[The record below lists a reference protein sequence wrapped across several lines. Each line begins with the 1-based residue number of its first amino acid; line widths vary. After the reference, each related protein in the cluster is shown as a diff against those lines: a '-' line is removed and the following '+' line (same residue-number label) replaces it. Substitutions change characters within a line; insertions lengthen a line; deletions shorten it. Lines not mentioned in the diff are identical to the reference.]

1 MTSLIIATER
11 APGQGARR
19 VSTLARRLLACV
31 ALGGLLASPV
41 QAAWPERPINLI
53 VPMPPGGGTDT
64 ISRLLAERV
73 GAGGAGWSMVVQ
85 NKPGATGNIGMEFV
99 ARSAP
104 DGYTVGMG
112 QAANLAIN
120 PAIYPRMPFD
130 PTRDFTLIGLVAAQ
144 PVVLVVRA
152 DSPYRNLKDLLDD
165 ARKRGPGELKLAS
178 AGNGTIGHMAG
189 MMLAR
194 RAEVEFL
201 HVPYKGAGPAV
212 TDLVGGQTDLYFI
225 TPQTA
230 FALFKAE
237 KLRALAVTS
246 ASRLDALPD
255 VPTVAESG
263 FAGFE
268 ASAWTGLVGPAG
280 MPASAVSAIN
290 AQLQTALAQP
300 EMKRRLA
307 DEGSQPLGGTPQAFR
322 SYLESETVKWGE
334 VVKAAGIRLD

>member
-1 MTSLIIATER
+1 MKFSSAHAFMRSLCAAAGLAAAMAG
-11 APGQGARR
+11 APA
-19 VSTLARRLLACV
+19 
-31 ALGGLLASPV
+31 
-41 QAAWPERPINLI
+41 QAAYPERPINLI

-64 ISRLLAERV
+64 VSRLVAERV

-99 ARSAP
+99 ARAEP

-120 PAIYPRMPFD
+120 PAIYPRMPFK
-130 PTRDFTLIGLVAAQ
+130 PAEDFTLIGLVAAQ

-152 DSPYRNLKDLLDD
+152 DSPYRTLKDLLDD
-165 ARKRGPGELKLAS
+165 AHKRPAGSLRLAS

-194 RAEVEFL
+194 RADVEFL

-230 FALFKAE
+230 FALFKAG

-246 ASRLDALPD
+246 TSRLEALPE

-268 ASAWTGLVGPAG
+268 ASAWTGLVGPANL
-280 MPASAVSAIN
+280 PAPAVQALN
-290 AQLQTALAQP
+290 ARLQTVLAEP

-307 DEGSQPLGGTPQAFR
+307 DEGSQVLGGTPQAFR
-322 SYLESETVKWGE
+322 QYLDSETVKWGE

>member
-1 MTSLIIATER
+1 MKFSSAHAFMRSLCAAAGLAAAMAG
-11 APGQGARR
+11 APA
-19 VSTLARRLLACV
+19 
-31 ALGGLLASPV
+31 
-41 QAAWPERPINLI
+41 QAAYPERPINLI

-64 ISRLLAERV
+64 VSRLVAERV
-73 GAGGAGWSMVVQ
+73 GAGGAGGAGWSMVVQ

-99 ARSAP
+99 ARAEP

-120 PAIYPRMPFD
+120 PAIYPRMPFK
-130 PTRDFTLIGLVAAQ
+130 PAEDFTLIGLVAAQ

-152 DSPYRNLKDLLDD
+152 DSPYRTLKDLLDD
-165 ARKRGPGELKLAS
+165 AHKRPAGSLRLAS

-194 RAEVEFL
+194 RAGVEFL

-230 FALFKAE
+230 FALFKAG

-246 ASRLDALPD
+246 TSRLEALPE

-268 ASAWTGLVGPAG
+268 ASAWTGLVGPANL
-280 MPASAVSAIN
+280 PAPAVQALN
-290 AQLQTALAQP
+290 ARLQTVLAEP

-307 DEGSQPLGGTPQAFR
+307 DEGSQVLGGTPQAFR
-322 SYLESETVKWGE
+322 QYLDSETVKWGE

>member
-1 MTSLIIATER
+1 MRSLCAAAGLAAAMAG
-11 APGQGARR
+11 APA
-19 VSTLARRLLACV
+19 
-31 ALGGLLASPV
+31 
-41 QAAWPERPINLI
+41 QAAYPERPINLI

-64 ISRLLAERV
+64 VSRLVAERV

-99 ARSAP
+99 ARAEP

-120 PAIYPRMPFD
+120 PAIYPRMPFK
-130 PTRDFTLIGLVAAQ
+130 PAEDFTLIGLVAAQ

-152 DSPYRNLKDLLDD
+152 DSPYRTLKDLLDD
-165 ARKRGPGELKLAS
+165 AHKRPAGSLRLAS

-194 RAEVEFL
+194 RAGVEFL

-230 FALFKAE
+230 FALFKAG

-246 ASRLDALPD
+246 TSRLEALPD

-268 ASAWTGLVGPAG
+268 ASAWTGMVGPANL
-280 MPASAVSAIN
+280 PAPAVQALN
-290 AQLQTALAQP
+290 ARLQTVLAEP

-307 DEGSQPLGGTPQAFR
+307 DEGSQVLGGTPQAFR
-322 SYLESETVKWGE
+322 QYLDSETVKWGE

>member
-1 MTSLIIATER
+1 MKFSSAHAFMRSLCAAAGLAAAMAG
-11 APGQGARR
+11 APA
-19 VSTLARRLLACV
+19 
-31 ALGGLLASPV
+31 
-41 QAAWPERPINLI
+41 QAAYPERPINLI

-64 ISRLLAERV
+64 VSRLVAERV

-99 ARSAP
+99 ARAEP

-120 PAIYPRMPFD
+120 PAIYPRMPFK
-130 PTRDFTLIGLVAAQ
+130 PAEDFTLIGLVAAQ

-152 DSPYRNLKDLLDD
+152 DSPYRTLKDLLDD
-165 ARKRGPGELKLAS
+165 AHKRPAGSLRLAS

-194 RAEVEFL
+194 RAGVEFL

-230 FALFKAE
+230 FALFKAG

-246 ASRLDALPD
+246 TSRLEALPD

-268 ASAWTGLVGPAG
+268 ASAWTGMVGPANL
-280 MPASAVSAIN
+280 PAPAVQALN
-290 AQLQTALAQP
+290 ARLQTVLAEP

-307 DEGSQPLGGTPQAFR
+307 DEGSQVLGGTPQAFR
-322 SYLESETVKWGE
+322 QYLDSETVKWGE

>member
-1 MTSLIIATER
+1 MKFSSADAFMRSLCA
-11 APGQGARR
+11 AAG
-19 VSTLARRLLACV
+19 LAA
-31 ALGGLLASPV
+31 AMASASA
-41 QAAWPERPINLI
+41 QAAYPERPNNLI

-64 ISRLLAERV
+64 VSRLVAERV

-99 ARSAP
+99 ARAEP

-120 PAIYPRMPFD
+120 PAIYPRMPFK
-130 PTRDFTLIGLVAAQ
+130 PAEDFTLIGLVAAQ

-152 DSPYRNLKDLLDD
+152 DSPYRTLEDLLDD
-165 ARKRGPGELKLAS
+165 AHKRPAGSLRLAS

-194 RAEVEFL
+194 RAGVEFL

-230 FALFKAE
+230 FALFKAG

-246 ASRLDALPD
+246 TSRLEALPD

-268 ASAWTGLVGPAG
+268 ASAWTGLVGPANL
-280 MPASAVSAIN
+280 PAPAVQALN
-290 AQLQTALAQP
+290 ARLQTVLAEP

-307 DEGSQPLGGTPQAFR
+307 DEGSQVLGGTPQAFR
-322 SYLESETVKWGE
+322 QYLDSETVKWGE

>member
-1 MTSLIIATER
+1 MKFSSAHAFMRSLCAAAGLAAAMAG
-11 APGQGARR
+11 APA
-19 VSTLARRLLACV
+19 
-31 ALGGLLASPV
+31 
-41 QAAWPERPINLI
+41 QAAYPERPINLI

-64 ISRLLAERV
+64 VSRLVAERV

-99 ARSAP
+99 ARAEP

-120 PAIYPRMPFD
+120 PAIYPRMPFK
-130 PTRDFTLIGLVAAQ
+130 PAEDFTLIGLVAAQ
-144 PVVLVVRA
+144 PVVLVVRV
-152 DSPYRNLKDLLDD
+152 DSPYRTLKDLLDD
-165 ARKRGPGELKLAS
+165 AHKRPAGSLRLAS

-194 RAEVEFL
+194 RAGVEFL

-230 FALFKAE
+230 FALFKAG

-246 ASRLDALPD
+246 TSRLEALPE

-268 ASAWTGLVGPAG
+268 ASAWTGLVGPANL
-280 MPASAVSAIN
+280 PAPAVQALN
-290 AQLQTALAQP
+290 ARLQTVLAEP

-307 DEGSQPLGGTPQAFR
+307 DEGSQVLGGTPQAFR
-322 SYLESETVKWGE
+322 QYLDSETVKWGE

>member
-1 MTSLIIATER
+1 MKFSSAHAFMRSLCAAAGLAAAMAG
-11 APGQGARR
+11 APA
-19 VSTLARRLLACV
+19 
-31 ALGGLLASPV
+31 
-41 QAAWPERPINLI
+41 QAAYPERPINLI

-64 ISRLLAERV
+64 VSRLVAERV

-99 ARSAP
+99 ARAEP

-120 PAIYPRMPFD
+120 PAIYPRMPFK
-130 PTRDFTLIGLVAAQ
+130 PAEDFTLIGLVAAQ

-152 DSPYRNLKDLLDD
+152 DSPYRTLKDLLDD
-165 ARKRGPGELKLAS
+165 AHKRPAGSLRLAS

-194 RAEVEFL
+194 RAGVEFL

-230 FALFKAE
+230 FALFKAG

-246 ASRLDALPD
+246 TSRLEALPG

-268 ASAWTGLVGPAG
+268 ASAWTGLVGPANL
-280 MPASAVSAIN
+280 PAPAVQALN
-290 AQLQTALAQP
+290 ARLQTVLAEP

-307 DEGSQPLGGTPQAFR
+307 DEGSQVLGGTPQAFR
-322 SYLESETVKWGE
+322 QYLDSETVKWGE